1 MADDA
6 VTPLD
11 TLIGVIGVLLPTRVR
26 SPARRRTIV
35 THEREMSEADLGTAV
50 AALSNPRADQLVDSE
65 VVIALLRAIDGLK
78 RGDVNVDPLLV
89 DVVVQS
95 NAAGTI

>member
-1 MADDA
+1 
-6 VTPLD
+6 
-11 TLIGVIGVLLPTRVR
+11 
-26 SPARRRTIV
+26 
-35 THEREMSEADLGTAV
+35 MSEADLGTAV